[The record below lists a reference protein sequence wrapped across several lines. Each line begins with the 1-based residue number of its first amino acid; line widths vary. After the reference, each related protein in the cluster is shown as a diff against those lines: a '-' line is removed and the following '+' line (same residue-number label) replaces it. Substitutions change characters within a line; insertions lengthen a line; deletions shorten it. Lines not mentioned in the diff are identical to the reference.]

1 MTETTGGN
9 KVAKGMSTV
18 ALVALFLTN
27 FAYMSDLV
35 IIPTADVIYGYFLPL
50 GVDMAVCDYILSG
63 SQLLAIIG
71 ALLAVVFMRYF
82 SKRTIILVFYTI
94 FTLITA
100 STVFVIDALYIAV
113 TRAIAGFC
121 FGALF
126 PTGIALIMEMYR
138 DDEEKCERYIGF
150 SNGTMGLVGALAS
163 IASGFLLG
171 IGLGIGGE
179 VVGLQCAFA
188 FYFISVPI
196 LIALFV
202 SLPKTP
208 AEKDVNFDAVEKT
221 SGGSDESAQQFPVGK
236 TIAFLVSFA
245 VAVILYCFMSYQYA
259 RFLPQHFEL
268 DTTLTAFLGSL
279 GGLMSCIAGFV
290 FGSVFKKTG
299 RYTITCSYLL
309 FVIAFLLFGL
319 CADNLALVIL
329 GLVLNGLGFGFA
341 VPYFYGY
348 AATQYPAKFESLM
361 SSLITVAFGVGQFLC
376 TFVTT
381 WTTEGLGLVSIDPV
395 TEMPVIDYASFF
407 LYVAGAAAV
416 AFVLSFILATKDR
429 AASKKQA

>member
-1 MTETTGGN
+1 MTEDKRMDKAT
-9 KVAKGMSTV
+9 KGMSTV

-35 IIPTADVIYGYFLPL
+35 IIPTADIIYGYFLPL

-63 SQLLAIIG
+63 SQLMAIFG
-71 ALLAVVFMRYF
+71 ALLSVVFMRYL
-82 SKRTIILVFYTI
+82 SKRNIILILYTV

-100 STVFVIDALYIAV
+100 STVFVIDAMYIAV

-150 SNGTMGLVGALAS
+150 SNGTMGLVGGLAS
-163 IASGFLLG
+163 IVSGFLLG

-179 VVGLQCAFA
+179 VTGLQFSFA
-188 FYFISVPI
+188 LYFISVPI

-202 SLPKTP
+202 TLPKTP
-208 AEKDVNFDAVEKT
+208 AEKDIDY
-221 SGGSDESAQQFPVGK
+221 SAMEQAGAGAKEDDSVFPVGK
-236 TIAFLVSFA
+236 IIAFMCSFA
-245 VAVILYCFMSYQYA
+245 VAVIIYCFMSYQYA
-259 RFLPQHFEL
+259 MFLPQHFEL
-268 DTTLTAFLGSL
+268 DTTFTAFLGSL
-279 GGLMSCIAGFV
+279 GGLMSCVAGFV
-290 FGSVFKKTG
+290 FGTVFKKTG
-299 RYTITCSYLL
+299 RYTITWSYLG
-309 FVIAFLLFGL
+309 FVVAFLLFGL

-329 GLVLNGLGFGFA
+329 GLVINGLSFGFA

-348 AATQYPAKFESLM
+348 AAAQYPPKFESLI

-381 WTTEGLGLVSIDPV
+381 WATEGLGLVSIDSL
-395 TEMPVIDYASFF
+395 TEMPVIDYAAFF

-416 AFVLSFILATKDR
+416 AFVLSFVLATKDKM
-429 AASKKQA
+429 ANKK

>member
-1 MTETTGGN
+1 MTEDIKN
-9 KVAKGMSTV
+9 KKVAKGMSTV

-35 IIPTADVIYGYFLPL
+35 IIPTADIIYGYFLPL

-63 SQLLAIIG
+63 SQLMAILG
-71 ALLAVVFMRYF
+71 ALLSVVFMRYF
-82 SKRTIILVFYTI
+82 TKRNIILLFYTI
-94 FTLITA
+94 FTLVTA
-100 STVFVIDALYIAV
+100 STVFVIDATYIAV

-163 IASGFLLG
+163 IISGFLLG
-171 IGLGIGGE
+171 VGLGIGGE
-179 VVGLQCAFA
+179 VVGLQCSFA
-188 FYFISVPI
+188 LYFISVPI

-208 AEKDVNFDAVEKT
+208 AEKDVDFDAVEK
-221 SGGSDESAQQFPVGK
+221 GAQKEDDGSYAFPVGK
-236 TIAFLVSFA
+236 TIAFIVSFA
-245 VAVILYCFMSYQYA
+245 VAVLLYCFMSYQYA
-259 RFLPQHFEL
+259 RFLPQHFVL

-290 FGSVFKKTG
+290 FGSVFKRTG
-299 RYTITCSYLL
+299 RYTITWSYLL
-309 FVIAFLLFGL
+309 FVVAFLLFGL
-319 CADNLALVIL
+319 CADNLALVII
-329 GLVLNGLGFGFA
+329 GLILNGLGFGFA

-381 WTTEGLGLVSIDPV
+381 WATESLGLVSIDAA
-395 TEMPVIDYASFF
+395 TEMPVIDYAGFF

-416 AFVLSFILATKDR
+416 AFVLSFILATKDKM
-429 AASKKQA
+429 SKKN

>member
-1 MTETTGGN
+1 MTEQIKKSKT
-9 KVAKGMSTV
+9 AKGMSTV

-35 IIPTADVIYGYFLPL
+35 IIPTADVLYGYFLPM
-50 GVDMAVCDYILSG
+50 GVEMGVVDYIMSG

-71 ALLAVVFMRYF
+71 ALLSVVFMRYF
-82 SKRTIILVFYTI
+82 SKRTIILVLYTV

-100 STVFVIDALYIAV
+100 STVFFIDAAYIAA

-163 IASGFLLG
+163 IISGFLLG
-171 IGLGIGGE
+171 VGLGIGGE
-179 VVGLQCAFA
+179 AVGLQCSFA
-188 FYFISVPI
+188 LYFISVPI

-208 AEKDVNFDAVEKT
+208 AEKDVDFDAVSK
-221 SGGSDESAQQFPVGK
+221 GDADEDGNSAEFPVGK
-236 TIAFLVSFA
+236 TIAFIVSFA
-245 VAVILYCFMSYQYA
+245 VAVLLYCFMSYQYA

-299 RYTITCSYLL
+299 RYTITWSYAC
-309 FVIAFLLFGL
+309 FVVAFLLFGL
-319 CADNLALVIL
+319 CPDNLALVIL
-329 GLVLNGLGFGFA
+329 GLVLNGLGFGFS

-348 AATQYPAKFESLM
+348 AASQYPARFESLM

-381 WTTEGLGLVSIDPV
+381 WVTEGLGLVSFDPV
-395 TEMPVIDYASFF
+395 TEMPVIDYAAFF

-416 AFVLSFILATKDR
+416 AFVLSFILATKDKMKNK
-429 AASKKQA
+429 AK

>member
-1 MTETTGGN
+1 MTEETKKNVT
-9 KVAKGMSTV
+9 KGMSTV

-35 IIPTADVIYGYFLPL
+35 IIPTADIIYGYFLPL

-63 SQLLAIIG
+63 SQLMAILG
-71 ALLAVVFMRYF
+71 ALLSVVFMRYF
-82 SKRTIILVFYTI
+82 SKRNIILLFYTV

-100 STVFVIDALYIAV
+100 STVFIIDATYIAV

-163 IASGFLLG
+163 IISGFLLG
-171 IGLGIGGE
+171 VGLGIGGE
-179 VVGLQCAFA
+179 VVGLQCSFA
-188 FYFISVPI
+188 LYFISVPI

-208 AEKDVNFDAVEKT
+208 AEKDVDFDSVKKGVQTDED
-221 SGGSDESAQQFPVGK
+221 GSYTFPVAK
-236 TIAFLVSFA
+236 TIAFVVSFA
-245 VAVILYCFMSYQYA
+245 VAVLLYCFMSYQYA
-259 RFLPQHFEL
+259 RFLPQHFVL

-279 GGLMSCIAGFV
+279 GGLMSCLAGFV

-299 RYTITCSYLL
+299 RYTITWSYLA

-319 CADNLALVIL
+319 CADNLALVIV
-329 GLVLNGLGFGFA
+329 GLVLNGLGFGFS

-348 AATQYPAKFESLM
+348 AATQYPAKYESLM

-381 WTTEGLGLVSIDPV
+381 WTTEGLGLVSIDAA
-395 TEMPVIDYASFF
+395 TEMPVIDYAGFF
-407 LYVAGAAAV
+407 LYVAGAAAI
-416 AFVLSFILATKDR
+416 AFIISFILATKDKM
-429 AASKKQA
+429 ANKK

>member
-1 MTETTGGN
+1 MTDKANN

-35 IIPTADVIYGYFLPL
+35 IIPTADIIYGYFLPL

-63 SQLLAIIG
+63 SQLMAIFG

-82 SKRTIILVFYTI
+82 SKRTIILVFYTV

-100 STVFVIDALYIAV
+100 STVFIIDAVYIAV

-121 FGALF
+121 FGTLF

-138 DDEEKCERYIGF
+138 HDEEKCERYIGF
-150 SNGTMGLVGALAS
+150 SNGTMGLVGGLAS
-163 IASGFLLG
+163 TVSGFLLG
-171 IGLGIGGE
+171 VGLGIGGE
-179 VVGLQCAFA
+179 VTGLQFSFA
-188 FYFISVPI
+188 LYFISVPI
-196 LIALFV
+196 LIALFA

-208 AEKDVNFDAVEKT
+208 AEKDVDF
-221 SGGSDESAQQFPVGK
+221 SGIDEAGASDEDSREFPVGK

-245 VAVILYCFMSYQYA
+245 VAVIIYCFMSYQYA

-290 FGSVFKKTG
+290 FGSVFKRTG
-299 RYTITCSYLL
+299 RYTITWSYLL
-309 FVIAFLLFGL
+309 FVVAFLLFGL

-348 AATQYPAKFESLM
+348 AASQYPARYESLM
-361 SSLITVAFGVGQFLC
+361 SSLITVSFGVGQFLC
-376 TFVTT
+376 TFATT
-381 WTTEGLGLVSIDPV
+381 WITEGLGLVSIDPL
-395 TEMPVIDYASFF
+395 TEMPIIDYAAFF

-416 AFVLSFILATKDR
+416 AFVLSLVLATRDTR
-429 AASKKQA
+429 LQKKN

>member
-1 MTETTGGN
+1 MTEETKKNVT
-9 KVAKGMSTV
+9 KGMSTV

-35 IIPTADVIYGYFLPL
+35 IIPTADIIYGYFLPL

-63 SQLLAIIG
+63 SQLMAILG
-71 ALLAVVFMRYF
+71 ALLSVVFMRYF
-82 SKRTIILVFYTI
+82 SKRNIILLFYTV

-100 STVFVIDALYIAV
+100 STVFIIDATYIAV

-163 IASGFLLG
+163 IISGFLLG
-171 IGLGIGGE
+171 VGLGIGGE
-179 VVGLQCAFA
+179 VVGLQCSFA
-188 FYFISVPI
+188 LYFISVPI

-208 AEKDVNFDAVEKT
+208 AEKDVDFDSVKKGVQTDED
-221 SGGSDESAQQFPVGK
+221 GSYTFPVAK
-236 TIAFLVSFA
+236 TIAFVVSFA
-245 VAVILYCFMSYQYA
+245 VAVLLYCFMSYQYA
-259 RFLPQHFEL
+259 RFLPQHFVL

-279 GGLMSCIAGFV
+279 GGLMSCLAGFV

-299 RYTITCSYLL
+299 RYTITWSYLA

-319 CADNLALVIL
+319 CADNLALVIV
-329 GLVLNGLGFGFA
+329 GLVLNGLGFGFS

-348 AATQYPAKFESLM
+348 AATQYPAKYESLM

-381 WTTEGLGLVSIDPV
+381 WTTEGLGLVSIDAA
-395 TEMPVIDYASFF
+395 TEMPVIDYAGFF
-407 LYVAGAAAV
+407 LYVAGAAAI
-416 AFVLSFILATKDR
+416 AFIISFILATKDKMTN
-429 AASKKQA
+429 KK